1 MNVHQT
7 WCLPLL
13 TCLSSPT
20 AQQQLPVS
28 SECLAVTED
37 CDVAQV
43 TKTNFPKTKHLC
55 LKCSHADDVT
65 LNSHPWTR
73 FQTLFEL
80 TSWSGSETYSLRS
93 LQTFSWYDSFSESR
107 TRMHGLQ
114 WTKKKHFVL
123 DKDRTTWQNRFI
135 WRWLTSLPPCPCDSP
150 AEGTPAE
157 TNTDTWTSY
166 HTENKH
172 KTPAECWEV
181 WRHMYR
187 WLLWSRGRFSCSS
200 LWSTWDTRRKHP
212 EISALQYKTSRKEI
226 IQKENGLQIFSLLKF
241 LYRQR

>member
-1 MNVHQT
+1 MFT
-7 WCLPLL
+7 CWWCHFKFTP
-13 TCLSSPT
+13 
-20 AQQQLPVS
+20 
-28 SECLAVTED
+28 
-37 CDVAQV
+37 
-43 TKTNFPKTKHLC
+43 
-55 LKCSHADDVT
+55 
-65 LNSHPWTR
+65 LNSISNVVWTDVLIR
-73 FQTLFEL
+73 KWNLL
-80 TSWSGSETYSLRS
+80 SE
-93 LQTFSWYDSFSESR
+93 ESADVLVVR
-107 TRMHGLQ
+107 QLQ
-114 WTKKKHFVL
+114 WVQDQDARPAVDQEETLCL

-166 HTENKH
+166 HKENKH